1 MAKNKSEPKKIE
13 SKQITSLQNEVLKGR
28 KEYITDNYSMSLGEL
43 VSMYKNKEIT
53 ITPAYQRLFRW
64 TLRQQSRLIESILIG
79 VPLPPIF
86 VYQTEL
92 GVWEVVDGVQRICSV
107 FAFMGVLSD
116 EDESSMLR
124 ESSTY
129 PTILE
134 KTKILPSLD
143 AVSWLDLPP
152 PLQLDFKR
160 AKIDVKIIKSLSDK
174 NAKYEVFQR
183 LNSGGTLLSEQ
194 EFRNCVLIMINKDF
208 FEWLDQLANTDNFK
222 KSIEL
227 SESLEHQKYHHEL
240 ALRLFVFAH
249 YDFTQKTV
257 NDFIDDSIFESEDS
271 ILNRIENKKFNLEAE
286 SEKFEKLFSMLY
298 KATAE
303 QTFKKSGQRGFLE
316 SYFEAIAVGL
326 YHNLKQYDI
335 NSTQDIEKLRD
346 LIKNIEKQKDFSSAK
361 GTGTNSL
368 SRIPK
373 TVKFGKSY
381 FKKT

>member
-124 ESSTY
+124 ESSIY